1 MDGPVPHP
9 HVMSDAPNAGSV
21 PPHRGAAFEG
31 LPPASDGP
39 FSLAAAPGD
48 AEGPLAGRGLGP
60 AVGSPL
66 PRARRLL
73 IVDDDVTMIRMLHAI
88 VSQDAQDICFA
99 TSGHEG
105 LQLATERQPDVI
117 LLDAELG
124 DVDGYSVCRQLKSNP
139 VTADIPVIFVT
150 GHEDVQHEI
159 RALDAG
165 AADFITKPPSPA
177 RLRARIA
184 TQLRM
189 KLLTDQLRLA
199 AAVDGLT
206 GVSSRRALDERL
218 TEECRRGVRGRHPL
232 SLMMIDVDHF
242 KHYNDH
248 YGHVAGDRVLRA
260 IAGTLQKSVRSPP
273 DMVARYGGE
282 EFVILLPET
291 SGPEAVNLAE
301 RICRA
306 VTDLDIE
313 HAACGDPGRVSI
325 SVGVASLEP
334 LDEWA
339 LQDVAMVTTDLVRRA
354 DAAMYRA
361 KHEGRNRV
369 HCDPSS
375 AGGASA
381 LPD

>member
-1 MDGPVPHP
+1 
-9 HVMSDAPNAGSV
+9 MSDAANAGPA
-21 PPHRGAAFEG
+21 PPRMGAAFED
-31 LPPASDGP
+31 LPPVPDDA
-39 FSLAAAPGD
+39 FSLPEAAED
-48 AEGPLAGRGLGP
+48 ADGSLAQRGSGPE
-60 AVGSPL
+60 VGSPL

-73 IVDDDVTMIRMLHAI
+73 IVDDDVTTIRMLHAI
-88 VSQDAQDICFA
+88 VSQDAPDICFA
-99 TSGHEG
+99 TSGKEG
-105 LQLATERQPDVI
+105 LQLAAERRPDVI

-139 VTADIPVIFVT
+139 ITADIPVIFVT
-150 GHEDVQHEI
+150 GHEDMQHEL

-189 KLLTDQLRLA
+189 KRLTDQLRLA

-206 GVSSRRALDERL
+206 GVSSRRAFDVRL

-242 KHYNDH
+242 KRYNDQ

-291 SGPEAVNLAE
+291 TAAEAVSLAQ
-301 RICRA
+301 RICHA

-313 HAACGDPGRVSI
+313 HGACGDPGRVSI

-339 LQDVAMVTTDLVRRA
+339 LQDVAKVTTDLISRA

-361 KHEGRNRV
+361 KREGRNRV
-369 HCDPSS
+369 RCDPAS
-375 AGGASA
+375 AGDAAGRR
-381 LPD
+381 PD